1 MPVKH
6 KGEFRLSE
14 LGSSEEGDMAA
25 PGTSEQT
32 KEQNTKRRW
41 SLEQN
46 ALVGALLMGI
56 TSQQDEK
63 LFSPP
68 PNIQFL

>member
-1 MPVKH
+1 
-6 KGEFRLSE
+6 
-14 LGSSEEGDMAA
+14 MAA

-46 ALVGALLMGI
+46 AHVGALLRGI

>member
-1 MPVKH
+1 MPGKH

-14 LGSSEEGDMAA
+14 PGSSEEGYMAA
-25 PGTSEQT
+25 PGTSGQT

-46 ALVGALLMGI
+46 ARIGAFLTGI